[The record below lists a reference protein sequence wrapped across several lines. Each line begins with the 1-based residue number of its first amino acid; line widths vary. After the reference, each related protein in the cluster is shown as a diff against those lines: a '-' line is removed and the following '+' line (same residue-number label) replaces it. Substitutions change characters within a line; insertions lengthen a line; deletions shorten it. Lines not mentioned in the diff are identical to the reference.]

1 MSMVYLVVTIIKLSY
16 KTLYII
22 VNDHSG
28 DHMMLYRSRIDAD
41 LDEISHTCY
50 LGLGFLMVP
59 MAMNLVFWVLWG
71 EIKVDFDDLKHIVH
85 RSRGFNELYNTI
97 MTCLRDLHVL
107 SNRLENES
115 KWFRTVF

>member
-1 MSMVYLVVTIIKLSY
+1 MSMVYLVVSIIKLSY

-85 RSRGFNELYNTI
+85 LIGRFYGLGNTI
-97 MTCLRDLHVL
+97 TTCLHDYHP
-107 SNRLENES
+107 
-115 KWFRTVF
+115 F